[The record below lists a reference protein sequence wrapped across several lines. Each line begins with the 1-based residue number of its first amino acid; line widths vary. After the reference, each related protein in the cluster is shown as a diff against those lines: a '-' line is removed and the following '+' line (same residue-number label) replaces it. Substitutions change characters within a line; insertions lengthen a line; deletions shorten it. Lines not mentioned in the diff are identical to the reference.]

1 MYNKRILRKGYSVS
15 RDFSGIKNYNLY
27 YIFLNSG
34 SQFQSPLLR
43 SQDFMPPLILDRNF
57 IKWEL
62 KNCYPYDRDAAVINT
77 SWEPNEW
84 DTPYLEPAVQL
95 IIRSG
100 SLATPCNI
108 HKVLQQTWRHFT
120 SLKQCKCSQIPL
132 LSPRVTS
139 TSNRNALNYATS
151 LAIRLRESS
160 KIPTGNKRNIA
171 LTSLPHS
178 LDQHQKQKDETLD
191 SSSVLISLKIKNYCY

>member
-1 MYNKRILRKGYSVS
+1 
-15 RDFSGIKNYNLY
+15 
-27 YIFLNSG
+27 
-34 SQFQSPLLR
+34 
-43 SQDFMPPLILDRNF
+43 MPPLILGRNF
-57 IKWEL
+57 IKREL
-62 KNCYPYDRDAAVINT
+62 KNCYPYDREAAVITTN
-77 SWEPNEW
+77 WEPTEW
-84 DTPYLEPAVQL
+84 DSPYLEPAVQL

-120 SLKQCKCSQIPL
+120 SLKLCKCSQIPL
-132 LSPRVTS
+132 PSPRVTS
-139 TSNRNALNYATS
+139 TYNRNALNYATS

-160 KIPTGNKRNIA
+160 KIPGATKRGIA

-191 SSSVLISLKIKNYCY
+191 SYSVLILFS